1 MALRKT
7 MALSAVAAGIVLSM
21 AGAHAASLLSASE
34 PATMKA
40 SELAAKEKALT
51 NFPLM
56 NAVKSSIAT
65 LPNSEVELISPGRV
79 ANPAN
84 VKRVESMLKE
94 SDWDYLFPMRAPE
107 YTYSNFLKAI
117 GKFPA
122 VCGTYTD
129 GRDSNAICR
138 KTLAT
143 MFAHFAQE
151 TGGHESWRDIPEWRQ
166 ALVYLREVGWTEG
179 RLQRRM

>member
-40 SELAAKEKALT
+40 SELAAKEKSLT

-65 LPNSEVELISPGRV
+65 LSNSEVELIAPGGHRQ
-79 ANPAN
+79 PG
-84 VKRVESMLKE
+84 KRKTRRKYSDRSRLGLFVPDARAGVHLFQLPE
-94 SDWDYLFPMRAPE
+94 SDR
-107 YTYSNFLKAI
+107 
-117 GKFPA
+117 
-122 VCGTYTD
+122 
-129 GRDSNAICR
+129 
-138 KTLAT
+138 
-143 MFAHFAQE
+143 
-151 TGGHESWRDIPEWRQ
+151 
-166 ALVYLREVGWTEG
+166 
-179 RLQRRM
+179 